1 MTNSTQEL
9 QCHSDQYIAYYFICK
24 NMPKESFTLKI
35 SSSDLS
41 KSLMWLCAKAKDFYQ
56 NQQSMY
62 KIDQNIENIF
72 DNLGFFNYKTE
83 LKELE
88 INKTFYFT
96 VIARHEGLDIQYQFS
111 KEQKMHTCNLVV
123 GKQQRL
129 SDLRMMI
136 AKNLQLNEQKIQ
148 LQHQGRLLQ
157 DDSALLIDLGMKCE
171 GYKNIVRVLQLI
183 QIYLY
188 PGHTNSC
195 YQKNFSQR
203 KTFYLNPFQNLKQ
216 QITEKLNK
224 PINEFVLL
232 NQNNQIVEQM
242 EQIKDQD
249 ILIIRDITS
258 GQCEVQLILI
268 EENEINEP
276 LLTQDAQD
284 YEICTSIKVYEDD
297 SIDLIKRI
305 AQIVLDNPYISCF
318 AYLDLTQIKG
328 KTLFKDL
335 IFTEDA
341 KKLYAVCQYQ
351 GEIVI
356 VTRLKQSIPL
366 KIDFKE
372 TVFGLKTILENK
384 IGIDCLDQLMYFN
397 GSLLEDSKNLTDYNI
412 CIGSRISVEE
422 NIFKESLRQKHIAE
436 NSNLDTQKSNSI
448 NMLYRINQKI
458 DSKNMMQSD
467 EEEDNVY
474 CEGIN
479 LVCSCINQYC
489 KQKYTDSEIVYK
501 KGLGNHLVKFANDQT
516 LKTLNCKRCLG
527 PVKLQSII
535 LKGCSVIFLEQTK
548 VNQVLYHFK
557 WQFFSPLNIEPF
569 KQFQQDCVALY
580 FFINEYN
587 HTSIEKD
594 QFLLNCLICRNN
606 QISQEDTDEFI
617 HELCKSEFSLNYKEV
632 FSQI

>member
-1 MTNSTQEL
+1 MTNSAEEL
-9 QCHSDQYIAYYFICK
+9 ECHEDQQIAYYFICK
-24 NMPKESFTLKI
+24 NIPKESFSLSI
-35 SSSDLS
+35 SNSDLS

-56 NQQSMY
+56 NQQSIY
-62 KIDQNIENIF
+62 KIDSNIENVF

-83 LKELE
+83 LNELE
-88 INKTFYFT
+88 ISKTFYFT
-96 VIARHEGLDIQYQFS
+96 AIPRHEGLDIQYQFS
-111 KEQKMHTCNLVV
+111 KDQKMHTSNLVV

-136 AKNLQLNEQKIQ
+136 AKSLQLNEQKIQ
-148 LQHQGRLLQ
+148 LQYQGRLLQ
-157 DDSALLIDLGMKCE
+157 DESALLTDLGMKCE
-171 GYKNIVRVLQLI
+171 GNKNIVRVLQLI

-188 PGHTNSC
+188 PGHTYNC
-195 YQKNFSQR
+195 YQKNFSER

-216 QITEKLNK
+216 QITEKLNT
-224 PINEFVLL
+224 PINQFILL

-249 ILIIRDITS
+249 ILVIRDITS
-258 GQCEVQLILI
+258 GQYEVQLVLI
-268 EENEINEP
+268 EEDEINEP

-284 YEICTSIKVYEDD
+284 YEMVTSIKVYEND
-297 SIDLIKRI
+297 SIDLIRRI
-305 AQIVLDNPYISCF
+305 AQIILDNPYISCF
-318 AYLDLTQIKG
+318 AYMDLTQIKS
-328 KTLFKDL
+328 KMLFKDL
-335 IFTEDA
+335 IFTEDT

-397 GSLLEDSKNLTDYNI
+397 GSLLEDSKNLTDYKI
-412 CIGSRISVEE
+412 CVGSRISVEE

-467 EEEDNVY
+467 EEENNVY

-479 LVCSCINQYC
+479 LVCSCVNQYC

-501 KGLGNHLVKFANDQT
+501 KGLGNHLIKFANDQT

-535 LKGCSVIFLEQTK
+535 LKGCSIIFLEQTK
-548 VNQVLYHFK
+548 ENQIVYHFK

-569 KQFQQDCVALY
+569 KQYQQDCHALY
-580 FFINEYN
+580 FFVNEYN
-587 HTSIEKD
+587 HTSLEKD
-594 QFLLNCLICRNN
+594 QFLLNCLVCRNN
-606 QISQEDTDEFI
+606 QISIEDTDQFI
-617 HELCKSEFSLNYKEV
+617 HEQCKSEFPLNCKEV
-632 FSQI
+632 FSQF

>member
-1 MTNSTQEL
+1 
-9 QCHSDQYIAYYFICK
+9 
-24 NMPKESFTLKI
+24 
-35 SSSDLS
+35 
-41 KSLMWLCAKAKDFYQ
+41 MWLCAKAKDFYQ
-56 NQQSMY
+56 NQQSTY
-62 KIDQNIENIF
+62 KIDQNIENVF
-72 DNLGFFNYKTE
+72 DNLGFFDYKTE

-96 VIARHEGLDIQYQFS
+96 AIARHEGLDIQYQFS
-111 KEQKMHTCNLVV
+111 KNAKMHTSNLVV

-136 AKNLQLNEQKIQ
+136 AKNLELNEQKIQ
-148 LQHQGRLLQ
+148 LQYQGRILQ
-157 DDSALLIDLGMKCE
+157 DDSALLTDLGMKCE
-171 GYKNIVRVLQLI
+171 GNKNIVRVLQLI

-188 PGHTNSC
+188 PGHTYNC
-195 YQKNFSQR
+195 YQKNASER

-224 PINEFVLL
+224 PANEFVLL
-232 NQNNQIVEQM
+232 DQNNQIVEQM
-242 EQIKDQD
+242 EQIKDQG

-258 GQCEVQLILI
+258 GQFELQLILI
-268 EENEINEP
+268 EEDDINEP
-276 LLTQDAQD
+276 LLTQDAQN
-284 YEICTSIKVYEDD
+284 YEMCTSIKVYDDD

-305 AQIVLDNPYISCF
+305 AQIILDNPYISCF
-318 AYLDLTQIKG
+318 AYMDLTQIKG

-335 IFTEDA
+335 VFTEDT

-351 GEIVI
+351 GEIAI

-397 GSLLEDSKNLTDYNI
+397 GSLLEDSKNLIDYKI

-458 DSKNMMQSD
+458 DSKNMMQSN
-467 EEEDNVY
+467 EEEENNFY

-479 LVCSCINQYC
+479 LVCCCINQYC

-501 KGLGNHLVKFANDQT
+501 KGLGNHLIKFANDQT
-516 LKTLNCKRCLG
+516 LKTINCKRCLG
-527 PVKLQSII
+527 PIKLQSII

-548 VNQVLYHFK
+548 QNQILYHFK

-569 KQFQQDCVALY
+569 KQYQQDCLALY
-580 FFINEYN
+580 FFVNEYN
-587 HTSIEKD
+587 HHTNLEKD
-594 QFLLNCLICRNN
+594 HFLLNCLICRKN
-606 QISQEDTDEFI
+606 QISQEDTDQFI
-617 HELCKSEFSLNYKEV
+617 HEQCKSEFSLNSNEI
-632 FSQI
+632 FSQN